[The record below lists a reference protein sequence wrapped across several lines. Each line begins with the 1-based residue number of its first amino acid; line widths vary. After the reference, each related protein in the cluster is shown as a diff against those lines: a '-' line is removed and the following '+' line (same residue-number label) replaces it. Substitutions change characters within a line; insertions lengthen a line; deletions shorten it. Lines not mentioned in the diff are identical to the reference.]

1 MPDVLVRNVDA
12 EVLTKL
18 KERAKE
24 NGRSL
29 QNELVQI
36 FQTLAE
42 SSGLSDEETARKI
55 KKSLRGRKF
64 SDSAELLRED
74 RNR

>member
-1 MPDVLVRNVDA
+1 MADVLIRDVD
-12 EVLTKL
+12 EKVLTKL
-18 KERAKE
+18 KTRAKE

-29 QNELVQI
+29 QNELIQI
-36 FQTLAE
+36 FRSLVEGDA
-42 SSGLSDEETARKI
+42 LSDEERASKI
-55 KKSLRGRKF
+55 KQSLRGRKS